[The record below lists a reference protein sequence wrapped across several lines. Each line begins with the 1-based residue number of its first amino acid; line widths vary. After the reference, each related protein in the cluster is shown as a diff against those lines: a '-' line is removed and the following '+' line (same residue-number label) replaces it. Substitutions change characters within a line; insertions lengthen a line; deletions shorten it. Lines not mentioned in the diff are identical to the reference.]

1 LTNSVKTYSLS
12 PWIEELRICSS
23 ISVPLRILVLIWA
36 METNTDVKL
45 FSNESTWLLN
55 VITDDGNEKTVDVLT
70 ELEVLHT
77 VGSS

>member
-1 LTNSVKTYSLS
+1 
-12 PWIEELRICSS
+12 
-23 ISVPLRILVLIWA
+23 